1 MMTLEDIEANIEQ
14 IDQEIADFESLEA
27 EIEEHENMAGDD
39 GDFEQLD
46 LERGDSSESIEIQ
59 LSEEDPQGDV
69 DNLNHVH

>member
-39 GDFEQLD
+39 GDQEQLD